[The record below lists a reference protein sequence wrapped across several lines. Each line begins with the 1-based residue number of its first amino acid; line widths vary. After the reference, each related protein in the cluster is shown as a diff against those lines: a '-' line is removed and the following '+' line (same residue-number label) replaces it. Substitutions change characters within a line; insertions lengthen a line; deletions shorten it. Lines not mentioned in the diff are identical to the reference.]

1 MNLRYPLA
9 AALSVSLWVNN
20 LALADVVVC
29 PLDEA
34 MRRLEDYNRN
44 LNAELAQKQI
54 PILTDIQALTSKAKN
69 PALPTGAQLSKTD
82 QDRFQQLREQLLTLP
97 REVVGGASDPVLG
110 DLGLSLVLARSAV

>member
-97 REVVGGASDPVLG
+97 REVVGGASNPVLG
-110 DLGLSLVLARSAV
+110 DPRALAGARP